1 MAFQTEYSFTLPR
14 GYVDADGNLH
24 KKGIMRLATAAD
36 EIHPMRDSRVQQNP
50 SYLTVVLL
58 SRVIKELGDLS
69 SIDTNVIENLFTTDL
84 NYLQEFYSRIN
95 QLENPNLKVNC
106 PHCEKDFEVD
116 FDFLGEQ
123 LGL

>member
-1 MAFQTEYSFTLPR
+1 MAFQTEYQFTLPR
-14 GYVDADGNLH
+14 GYVDKEGNLH

-50 SYLTVVLL
+50 SYLTIVLL
-58 SRVIKELGDLS
+58 SRVITELGHLAR
-69 SIDTNVIENLFTTDL
+69 IDTNVIEQLFTTDL